1 MKNESLK
8 KTTKKALRK
17 TDVISRFFEWL
28 IPIGFVS
35 FLIWALY
42 AVFGW

>member
-1 MKNESLK
+1 MKVQNTFK
-8 KTTKKALRK
+8 RQKQALRK
-17 TDVISRFFEWL
+17 NDVISRFFEWF